1 MNDNLPEKDDR
12 VLEITQ
18 RVQQQG
24 KRAYSAV
31 LSFFVKFITIA
42 AIYGITIVLA
52 VKYVAPLAS
61 WGIENF
67 SPLAQQRKQIEQKN
81 NVRDAFSTI
90 SNTNVG
96 VISNSSITQFF
107 TNKEAK
113 EIDISIPKLINNS
126 PIFDDDSHNTEIRDA
141 FAHSINWEYLG
152 QSTKQFTVSYN
163 GSLLAKK
170 DKNGTTFYTK
180 LTEPNTKEILSDVK
194 KQLKNHSEPDFVEWE
209 KIDDENNYDIDKN
222 KKSVTVSGYYESKRP
237 IPLVWKKPVYHVK
250 ATYNLEGFN
259 YEFKKGSLKVEERK
273 K

>member
-31 LSFFVKFITIA
+31 LSCFVKFIIIA

-61 WGIENF
+61 WGIENL

-90 SNTNVG
+90 SNTSVG
-96 VISNSSITQFF
+96 VISNSSFTQFF
-107 TNKEAK
+107 TSKEAK

-141 FAHSINWEYLG
+141 FSNSINTTYLK
-152 QSTKQFTVSYN
+152 QSTNKYTVSYN
-163 GSLLAKK
+163 GSILVEG
-170 DKNGTTFYTK
+170 DKSWTTTYNNI
-180 LTEPNTKEILSDVK
+180 TEPDTKKIIFDVK
-194 KQLKNHSEPDFVEWE
+194 KQLKNQSKPTFVEWE
-209 KIDDENNYDIDKN
+209 KIDKENNYEIDKN
-222 KKSVTVSGYYESKRP
+222 KRTVTVSGYYESKRP
-237 IPLVWKKPVYHVK
+237 IPMVWKTPVYHVK
-250 ATYNLEGFN
+250 ATYKLDGLN
-259 YEFKKGSLKVEERK
+259 YEFKQGSLKVEERK
-273 K
+273 